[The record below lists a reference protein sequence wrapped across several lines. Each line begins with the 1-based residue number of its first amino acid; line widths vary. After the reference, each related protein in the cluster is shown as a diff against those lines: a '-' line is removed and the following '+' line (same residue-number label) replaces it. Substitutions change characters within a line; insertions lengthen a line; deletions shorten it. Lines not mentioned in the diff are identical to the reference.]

1 MQPVL
6 ECKQLTKRYG
16 SLNALDAID
25 MVLPRGKIVGLLGP
39 NGSGKTTFLKL
50 AAGLLTPSS
59 GSITISGYPIGVET
73 KKRVSFLPER
83 GYFNRGMKVST
94 VLIYVR
100 YYKNLMTDEG
110 YLTFTLPVT
119 SAQQLSSKLISTL
132 VCQIIA
138 FIAVLVSVAVSLLIG
153 LGIGG
158 LIDTSFWLSIEMGL
172 KNIWYSLTSMGT
184 GYVVMMGVFM
194 LLSWITSDLL
204 MFLAITLG
212 NLAAKKGKVI
222 ASIGFYFALSYGLE
236 IFILVATFAAFGDVF
251 DMINVSIWYVV
262 LIWNVIYAAA
272 GVIAYWLTEKLQRTK
287 LNLN

>member
-1 MQPVL
+1 MLKKCLKYDFLALKRTLLPIIIGIAGMGVL
-6 ECKQLTKRYG
+6 AGLFLG
-16 SLNALDAID
+16 STILLFDSSSS
-25 MVLPRGKIVGLLGP
+25 LSGLLG
-39 NGSGKTTFLKL
+39 GVTTLGTII
-50 AAGLLTPSS
+50 AYIAIIAGFT
-59 GSITISGYPIGVET
+59 
-73 KKRVSFLPER
+73 
-83 GYFNRGMKVST
+83 VST